1 MGDLVNLRQVRKRK
15 QRNEKAKKADENRVL
30 HGRTRHERDLNDARK
45 QSAGKH
51 LDGHR
56 RDDPDASNPSNAPNR
71 PKVSDEPDNADAT
84 DAQDT
89 VVKDHDADQSPQP
102 SEAALTKSRSD
113 ETARDNV
120 VSIFGHGKPGNDP
133 A

>member
-45 QSAGKH
+45 QSARKH

-56 RDDPDASNPSNAPNR
+56 RDDPDASNPSNR
-71 PKVSDEPDNADAT
+71 PKVSDEPDNADAA
-84 DAQDT
+84 DARDAG
-89 VVKDHDADQSPQP
+89 VKDHDADQSPQP
-102 SEAALTKSRSD
+102 SETALTKSQSD

>member
-15 QRNEKAKKADENRVL
+15 QRSEKAKKADENRVL

-56 RDDPDASNPSNAPNR
+56 RDDPDAPNPSNT
-71 PKVSDEPDNADAT
+71 PKVSDEPDNADAA
-84 DAQDT
+84 DARDAG
-89 VVKDHDADQSPQP
+89 VKDHDADQSPQP
-102 SEAALTKSRSD
+102 SETALTKSRSD

>member
-15 QRNEKAKKADENRVL
+15 QRSEKAKKADEKRVL

-56 RDDPDASNPSNAPNR
+56 RDDPDASNPSNP
-71 PKVSDEPDNADAT
+71 PKMSDEPDSADAA
-84 DAQDT
+84 DARDAI
-89 VVKDHDADQSPQP
+89 VKDRDSDQNPQP
-102 SEAALTKSRSD
+102 PKAGLAKSRSD